1 MQVSSCICLIA
12 FDFSGNVGG
21 TMGLCF
27 GASLLTL
34 CEFIDLVICAVIK
47 KLKARKCRATV
58 EKM

>member
-1 MQVSSCICLIA
+1 
-12 FDFSGNVGG
+12 
-21 TMGLCF
+21 MGLCF